1 MTTHYIVM
9 GCIEYGE
16 GTALISCEEDKAFA
30 EQLVAELN
38 GLVEQ
43 LPQVDRFDAFA
54 DWKKKHGFK
63 HLQETMLTDK
73 YQVHEV
79 IVAKRL

>member
-1 MTTHYIVM
+1 M

-16 GTALISCEEDKAFA
+16 GTALISCEENKAFA

-38 GLVEQ
+38 ALTKQ
-43 LPQVDRFDAFA
+43 LPRVDRFDAFA
-54 DWKKKHGFK
+54 DWKKKHGFE
-63 HLQETMLTDK
+63 HLQEIMLTDK

-79 IVAKRL
+79 IAVKQFQPK